1 MRQETRCWSRS
12 LGACVPPPGRTTV
25 ARLGGDEFVVLCRGL
40 DRDALDD
47 LGERVRQAIE
57 APFEELGRSCNISV
71 STGIAVAGQSGGLDL
86 IQAADMAMY
95 AATKRGGN
103 RGMMFQQSL
112 FDRAAAQFEL
122 DQDLHEALRGDDQ
135 FVLQYQP
142 LFSITGATKKLVGF
156 EALVRW
162 RHPRSGWMAPDLFIP
177 QAEKS
182 GLILPLGE
190 WVLTKALSQ
199 GQEFFRVC
207 PDMKRYMTVNVSVVQ
222 FAEAGFCS
230 GLAAMLQ
237 AKDFSPAL
245 LCLEVTES
253 MLADSAISS
262 VIADVRK
269 LGVRIA
275 IDDFGTGY
283 SSLSSLR
290 HLPADIIK
298 LDRSFIEGDAGDPV
312 FIGSVIELAH
322 AAGMSVVQEGIETQ
336 AQLNNA
342 SAAGVDIVQGY
353 LLGIPL
359 FAEAAAELA
368 ALPETPIPVV
378 PDDA

>member
-1 MRQETRCWSRS
+1 
-12 LGACVPPPGRTTV
+12 
-25 ARLGGDEFVVLCRGL
+25 
-40 DRDALDD
+40 
-47 LGERVRQAIE
+47 
-57 APFEELGRSCNISV
+57 
-71 STGIAVAGQSGGLDL
+71 
-86 IQAADMAMY
+86 
-95 AATKRGGN
+95 
-103 RGMMFQQSL
+103 
-112 FDRAAAQFEL
+112 
-122 DQDLHEALRGDDQ
+122 
-135 FVLQYQP
+135 
-142 LFSITGATKKLVGF
+142 
-156 EALVRW
+156 
-162 RHPRSGWMAPDLFIP
+162 
-177 QAEKS
+177 
-182 GLILPLGE
+182 
-190 WVLTKALSQ
+190 
-199 GQEFFRVC
+199 
-207 PDMKRYMTVNVSVVQ
+207 
-222 FAEAGFCS
+222 
-230 GLAAMLQ
+230 MLQ